1 MIRRIALLTALV
13 AMVGRAQATPRDAKE
28 DLKAAILKLSQA
40 ESYSWT
46 LSTTNSGETAD
57 KFGYASG
64 EGKVE
69 RGGVI
74 WLRTQETPPV
84 EVVVKGAKTAV
95 RLDDGWA
102 LEHELSAAGTT
113 RRHPNLTAVRSVKS
127 RARPAAEA
135 SDLLKRAKDLSSRVE
150 GYFGSD
156 LTPEDAKELLHKC
169 LRTSGR
175 TADVSS
181 PSGSLAFW
189 VRDGILTKYEV
200 ALRGTVTFSAP
211 KPSTWSADQV
221 MTVTLSEIGTTKVDV
236 PADVKKMVE

>member
-1 MIRRIALLTALV
+1 MTRRIALLAALV

-46 LSTTNSGETAD
+46 ISSTNTGDTAD
-57 KFGYASG
+57 KFGFASG
-64 EGKVE
+64 EGKTE
-69 RGGVI
+69 LGGLT

-84 EVVVKGAKTAV
+84 EMVVKGAKTAV

-102 LEHELSAAGTT
+102 LEHDLSGAGTV
-113 RRHPNLTAVRSVKS
+113 RRHPNLTAVRSLKS
-127 RARPAAEA
+127 RSRPAAEA
-135 SDLLKRAKDLSSRVE
+135 SDLLKRAKDLSTRVE

-156 LTPEDAKELLHKC
+156 LTPEDTKELLHKY

-175 TADVSS
+175 TVDVTSA
-181 PSGSLAFW
+181 SGSLAFW
-189 VRDGILTKYEV
+189 VRDGTLTKYEV
-200 ALRGTVTFSAP
+200 VLRGTVTFSAP

-221 MTVTLSEIGTTKVDV
+221 MTVTLSEIGTSRVDV
-236 PADVKKMVE
+236 PAEVKKLVE